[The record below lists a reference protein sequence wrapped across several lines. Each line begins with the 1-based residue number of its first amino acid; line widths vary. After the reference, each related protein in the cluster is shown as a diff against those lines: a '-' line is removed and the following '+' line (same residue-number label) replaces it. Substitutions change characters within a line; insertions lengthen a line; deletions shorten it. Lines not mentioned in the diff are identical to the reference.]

1 MKDSYLSTLATV
13 HNGTLL
19 TNYLAIT
26 HPSQPNYIA
35 MIGGSTLGI
44 TNDNDGTTSVST
56 LHCMTLENLFNQC

>member
-1 MKDSYLSTLATV
+1 MKNSYMSGLAAA

-35 MIGGSTLGI
+35 MIGGALLGF
-44 TNDNDGTTSVST
+44 NSDSDGTTSVSA
-56 LHCMTLENLFNQC
+56 LARQCYL